1 MTLDKVIEFIEKYN
15 KIPLWKNEQELR
27 KCLNKNIR
35 LFHKKKLIESD
46 EQKIINLIDNHKSLF
61 YFNENKLQKDV
72 DKLKQ
77 FIDTNERK
85 PSKNEQE
92 KYLIFIWRKIRD
104 RYDFKIYL
112 NKKFAD
118 DLYIKFISNPKYRLY
133 FGRITEKW
141 TKKLNIIIKYLEEN
155 GKLPE
160 DDKNRKWINYQKKFC
175 KIDNLLYNK
184 EIVEKWENFKST
196 NNL

>member
-46 EQKIINLIDNHKSLF
+46 EQKIINLIDNYKSLF

-160 DDKNRKWINYQKKFC
+160 DDKNRKWINYQKKFILNQNQNMPAPLC
-175 KIDNLLYNK
+175 LLQKGMANRY
-184 EIVEKWENFKST
+184 
-196 NNL
+196 